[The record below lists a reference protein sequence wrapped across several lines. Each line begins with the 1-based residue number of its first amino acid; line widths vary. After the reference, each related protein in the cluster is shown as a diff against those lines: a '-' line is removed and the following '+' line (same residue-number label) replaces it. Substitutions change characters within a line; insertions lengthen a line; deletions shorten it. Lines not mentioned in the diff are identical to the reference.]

1 MYSSM
6 IKHAK
11 DTYSAMPIQPKANP
25 LNSVDGMP
33 CWAGKLTEPMPAH
46 PTPVA
51 ATVES
56 DDELTPEKWL
66 AQRAVKRTPKAY
78 AQRRIIATGALR
90 PGSDKVEF
98 VADAALNA
106 GKAEIV
112 TGAAFNVAYV
122 SEEDT
127 MLAALDALRAQV
139 VTPVARLSDEQLA
152 EIEAERPGEDFSTKP
167 FLF

>member
-1 MYSSM
+1 MT

-11 DTYSAMPIQPKANP
+11 DTYSTLPIEPKYTPFN
-25 LNSVDGMP
+25 LVDGVP
-33 CWAGKLTEPMPAH
+33 FYSE
-46 PTPVA
+46 
-51 ATVES
+51 
-56 DDELTPEKWL
+56 DELTPEKWL
-66 AQRAVKRTPKAY
+66 AQQCVKRTPEQY
-78 AQRRIIATGALR
+78 AKRRIIATGALR
-90 PGSDKVEF
+90 PGSDKVEM

-106 GKAEIV
+106 GKAEIM
-112 TGAAFNVAYV
+112 TGAAFSVAYV